1 MRCYAWQGG
10 QMPVAFLCE
19 QDDEARLA
27 WARFPRGGRG
37 GGGKGGRGV
46 YEAVVSYSVISGK
59 GQGWVISFK

>member
-1 MRCYAWQGG
+1 M
-10 QMPVAFLCE
+10 AFLCE

-27 WARFPRGGRG
+27 WARFIPGWKGRG
-37 GGGKGGRGV
+37 GEGGRGV

>member
-1 MRCYAWQGG
+1 
-10 QMPVAFLCE
+10 MPVAFLCE

-27 WARFPRGGRG
+27 WARFIPGWKGRG
-37 GGGKGGRGV
+37 GEGGRGV